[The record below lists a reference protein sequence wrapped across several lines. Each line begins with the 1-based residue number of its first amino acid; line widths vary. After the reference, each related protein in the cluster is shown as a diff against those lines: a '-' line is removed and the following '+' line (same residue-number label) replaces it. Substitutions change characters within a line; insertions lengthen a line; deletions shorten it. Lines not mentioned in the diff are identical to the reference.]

1 MKVVLIIVNSKRIEE
16 IPVFVLIKIIQSIQK
31 PVVIPSGE
39 TVSCISI
46 GCGDLELHTVIIVL
60 LLPNVIYKV
69 QVICNSQSVPVFII
83 PEISCMEIH

>member
-31 PVVIPSGE
+31 PVVIPSGA
-39 TVSCISI
+39 TVSCTSI

-69 QVICNSQSVPVFII
+69 QVLCNSQSVPVFII